1 MGGAVAEQCCEEWL
15 PCNGPGAWVAV
26 RGPSG
31 VGGKQ
36 TQFRPQCSASPTA
49 AGARTD
55 GRGLPPPLG
64 QFLWKEP
71 GFVHRGTGA
80 AAGEQDPLRHLSSSS
95 SLCSPGDLPPLLP
108 MGAACTEGCKASG
121 LPGGVKVALVFPGP
135 RLMVCG
141 WAEEKPQPAPACN
154 NPLLPVLTPGEV
166 LAAALVGDRRRA
178 GETLPLQ
185 ADPALHALP

>member
-95 SLCSPGDLPPLLP
+95 SICSPGDLPPLPP

-121 LPGGVKVALVFPGP
+121 LPGVSKWHWSSRVHGSWCVAGQ
-135 RLMVCG
+135 
-141 WAEEKPQPAPACN
+141 KKSHSQ
-154 NPLLPVLTPGEV
+154 PLLVT
-166 LAAALVGDRRRA
+166 
-178 GETLPLQ
+178 TLCFLSSPLGKSWQ
-185 ADPALHALP
+185 LLL